1 MRMELAFVPATT
13 GFGKVAA
20 AGPARADARVKARIR
35 RELGEP
41 HVDVLWRLSTRP
53 WARARSAI
61 ARPLAARLREW
72 IEGAVVVA
80 STLGMSAV
88 AVICIAHL

>member
-1 MRMELAFVPATT
+1 MELAFVPATT
-13 GFGKVAA
+13 SFGKVAA
-20 AGPARADARVKARIR
+20 AGSASVEARVKARIR

-53 WARARSAI
+53 WARARTAV
-61 ARPLAARLREW
+61 ARPLATRLREW
-72 IEGAVVVA
+72 IEGVVVIA
-80 STLGMSAV
+80 STVGMSAV